1 MLSCAGRCCKCRS
14 YASRNRNSIRL
25 YSRTVHATLLQT
37 VFNFIIFDL
46 NLRRLF
52 AQRAAKNFVLPLP
65 RTCPRRWRLRKQQRS
80 RAHFAAPTAVL
91 LSQLRF
97 ENPPSAGSNELSANV
112 IPQVPQIFAR
122 LRGCYTSVATIHRFP
137 VLLPV
142 RPSPQP

>member
-1 MLSCAGRCCKCRS
+1 MLSRAGRCCKCRS

-25 YSRTVHATLLQT
+25 YSRTVHATLFQT

-46 NLRRLF
+46 NLPRLF
-52 AQRAAKNFVLPLP
+52 A

-137 VLLPV
+137 APPS
-142 RPSPQP
+142 RPTKSTAVKNFARL